1 MRRACALAMLVAGVL
16 VVTVGHA
23 DAQGPT
29 DPRRIIQFFEFFRQG
44 IESPAAT
51 SPTGLVNLDVPLFTV
66 PLGQRLVIT
75 DVIMVNYGVN
85 LGQRLREGCGQLRRN
100 GTAVTAWQCPGQLT
114 PNPST
119 EQHYI
124 TGIEF
129 QQNDRASFFLHNGDI
144 TLEVRGYIT
153 TR

>member
-1 MRRACALAMLVAGVL
+1 MRRVCTLAMLVAGLL
-16 VVTVGHA
+16 VATVGHA
-23 DAQGPT
+23 DAQG
-29 DPRRIIQFFEFFRQG
+29 IQDGRTVIRFFEFFRQG
-44 IESPAAT
+44 IESPTAT
-51 SPTGLVNLDVPLFTV
+51 SPTALVNLDVPLFTV

-100 GTAVTAWQCPGQLT
+100 GTPVTAWQCPGQLT

-119 EQHYI
+119 SQHYV

-129 QQNDRASFFLHNGDI
+129 LQNDRASFFLHNGDI

-153 TR
+153 ER